1 MNLVEW
7 ISQPWPWYVSGPLIA
22 LVMFGLIMEGKS
34 LGMSANLRTICTMS
48 GAGKYS
54 DFFCFDWKRDRWNL
68 MVLMGAIF
76 GGFIASYFLNANAPV
91 ILAQDTINA
100 LSEMG
105 FNDAGSAFLP
115 EKIFG
120 LSSTS
125 AIVLMILGGFLVG
138 FGARYAGGC
147 TSGHAI
153 TGLSHLQ
160 WPSLI
165 AVVGFFIGGLV
176 MTHVLFPFIF

>member
-1 MNLVEW
+1 MILVEW
-7 ISQPWPWYVSGPLIA
+7 LSQPWPWYVSGPLIA

-48 GAGKYS
+48 GAGKFS

-68 MVLMGAIF
+68 MVLIGAIM
-76 GGFIASYFLNANAPV
+76 GGFIASYFLDANAPV
-91 ILAQDTINA
+91 ILAQGSINA
-100 LSEMG
+100 LSDMG
-105 FNDAGSAFLP
+105 FQDAGTAFLP
-115 EKIFG
+115 EKIFD
-120 LSSTS
+120 LASNS
-125 AIVLMILGGFLVG
+125 AIVLMISGGFMVG

-165 AVVGFFIGGLV
+165 AVVGFFVGGLI
-176 MTHVLFPFIF
+176 MTHVLFPLIF